1 MEAHEIELVKR
12 LQAGDQQAFDEL
24 YQQYYQRA
32 VALAY
37 RFTKDYADAED
48 IVQESF
54 IQVHKSINTLQEPA
68 YFYSWLNRII
78 HNKCVN
84 LFYRNRNENAVD
96 PAKMEAVKTYEEKR
110 RYMLPHRES
119 DYISEQEVLQRILSQ
134 MDDKYREVV
143 ELAYLQQ
150 MKLEEIAKLLD
161 LPLGTIKTRCRR
173 AKSELKRL
181 IAEFEQ
187 TENRRIS
194 FEADTILPAA
204 TIFTLAKYKGFMK
217 QHISNFFTGPAVNIA
232 VATSLSVLAVSG
244 TAMALEDFNHSSPSN
259 EQTNTTANTEPSIET
274 DQKLAARSFGNY
286 TYDDIMITNSREA
299 YFVLINFASTKDEML
314 TKTTDE
320 LDRINVIYKAL
331 QKANDK
337 YYQMLI
343 DRGWSELFHSVY
355 D

>member
-187 TENRRIS
+187 TENDITCSDNLYTRKIQRLYEAAHIEFFYRTGGEYCGCDITQCTCGIRYGNGLRGFQS
-194 FEADTILPAA
+194 FIT
-204 TIFTLAKYKGFMK
+204 K
-217 QHISNFFTGPAVNIA
+217 Q
-232 VATSLSVLAVSG
+232 
-244 TAMALEDFNHSSPSN
+244 
-259 EQTNTTANTEPSIET
+259 
-274 DQKLAARSFGNY
+274 
-286 TYDDIMITNSREA
+286 
-299 YFVLINFASTKDEML
+299 
-314 TKTTDE
+314 
-320 LDRINVIYKAL
+320 
-331 QKANDK
+331 
-337 YYQMLI
+337 
-343 DRGWSELFHSVY
+343 
-355 D
+355 